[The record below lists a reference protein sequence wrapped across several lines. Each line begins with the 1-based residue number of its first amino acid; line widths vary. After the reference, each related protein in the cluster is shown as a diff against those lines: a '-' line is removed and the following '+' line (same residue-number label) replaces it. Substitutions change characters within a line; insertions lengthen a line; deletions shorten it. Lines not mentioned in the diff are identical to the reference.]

1 MMYGIKVDPTNP
13 KRIVWGACGA
23 TSGVYVSEDA
33 GESWTKAP
41 NLGDWIFNVE
51 VSAKGVVYAGG
62 NQLYRS
68 DDHGKTFRAVT
79 NLKGVTVVGI
89 TCDPADENRMWISA
103 STWDGNRAGG
113 IYETTDGGRTWTDI
127 TGDNPYPKPLIV
139 RYNATTRELWA
150 AGPGA
155 FKTRR

>member
-1 MMYGIKVDPTNP
+1 METILYFYESAFTMWRRRMAGICEE
-13 KRIVWGACGA
+13 AC
-23 TSGVYVSEDA
+23 D
-33 GESWTKAP
+33 K
-41 NLGDWIFNVE
+41 I
-51 VSAKGVVYAGG
+51 
-62 NQLYRS
+62 
-68 DDHGKTFRAVT
+68 
-79 NLKGVTVVGI
+79 GVTVIGI
-89 TCDPADENRMWISA
+89 TCNPADENRMWISA

-113 IYETTDGGRTWTDI
+113 IYETTDGGGTWTDI